1 MFVGTVVVTL
11 ENIVLNVHFAVIYR
25 RPFLSYDRGNAREK
39 INIYV
44 RKKNI
49 TFSCFF
55 LKLILRKEK
64 IKEGRFISQ
73 TFYR

>member
-44 RKKNI
+44 RKKNHI
-49 TFSCFF
+49 FLFF
-55 LKLILRKEK
+55 FKLILRKEK